1 MDKNGS
7 GSCPMTGFYTKS
19 VESLGSGA
27 RILINFIRE
36 VWQC

>member
-7 GSCPMTGFYTKS
+7 GSRPMTSFYTES

-27 RILINFIRE
+27 RSLINFIRE
-36 VWQC
+36 IWQC